1 MIRVAADTAPD
12 ARRRGGPADRE
23 GLLTWVFLLPSV
35 VYLTALVVLPLAL
48 AVALALSGVTA
59 TAPAYRF
66 TGAGEFASA
75 LGEGAF
81 WRALGD
87 TLLFTAV
94 STVLVVLCGQVL
106 AHVLL
111 ARFRGRWLVRP
122 LVLLPWTT
130 PAALSATSWRWLLDS
145 ADSPAGWL
153 TRALGVPDGAWHT
166 RPAVAMGAVVAV
178 HVWRL
183 TPLAAVVM
191 AAGLTAIPRDVRDAA
206 RVDGAGAARRALEV
220 TLPLALPSI
229 AVAALVTAVLT
240 CADVTVVAV
249 LTHGGPGGATQTL
262 ATLAYTRGA
271 EGGALGQGAAIAVLL
286 LPLPLAG
293 ATGLFRVVRRR
304 AER

>member
-1 MIRVAADTAPD
+1 VSRVAASAAPH
-12 ARRRGGPADRE
+12 ARRRAGLADRE
-23 GLLTWVFLLPSV
+23 GLLTWLFLLPSA

-66 TGAGEFASA
+66 TGVRQFSSV

-87 TLLFTAV
+87 TLLITGIA
-94 STVLVVLCGQVL
+94 TVLVVLCGQVL

-111 ARFRGRWLVRP
+111 ARFRGRWLVRL

-153 TRALGVPDGAWHT
+153 LRAAGVASWHG
-166 RPAVAMGAVVAV
+166 RPAAAVGVVIAV

-191 AAGLTAIPRDVRDAA
+191 MAGLTAIPRDVRDAA
-206 RVDGAGAARRALEV
+206 RVDGAGAIRRALDV
-220 TLPLALPSI
+220 TIPLALPSI
-229 AVAALVTAVLT
+229 AVAALLTAILT
-240 CADVTVVAV
+240 CADVAIGAV
-249 LTHGGPGGATQTL
+249 LTGPVGGTQTL
-262 ATLAYTRGA
+262 ATLAYTQGS
-271 EGGALGQGAAIAVLL
+271 EGGALGRGAAIAVLL

-293 ATGLFRVVRRR
+293 VFALFRVVRRR
-304 AER
+304 GYR